1 MPRPTIGGRPLTNAE
16 KQARYRARRKAEGLK
31 RREAW
36 TGEPD
41 SQAAPEEPPAGVEA
55 LRAEL
60 AAAKKAQA
68 EAEKKYQS
76 LLRWTQGGEREGK
89 RIAAFTFAAAFV
101 NSDAEKVAAL
111 LKTLDI
117 PLYEAAPSQLCN
129 EWHRPKTCFPY
140 AT

>member
-1 MPRPTIGGRPLTNAE
+1 
-16 KQARYRARRKAEGLK
+16 LK

-117 PLYEAAPSQLCN
+117 PLYEAAAWVVPDN
-129 EWHRPKTCFPY
+129 RPDIPPGHLKRGQFNRLKKSG
-140 AT
+140 AFR